1 MYRKFGLVVIFLVP
15 AFPRSG
21 PANNVHYRLRFVSE
35 LIAEGLEV
43 SAANASFLSQTARQ
57 SDSPTVRQPD
67 NQMVRQSDSLIYG
80 PRIVR

>member
-1 MYRKFGLVVIFLVP
+1 MYRKFGLVVILVP

-43 SAANASFLSQTARQ
+43 RAANASFVSQTARQ
-57 SDSPTVRQPD
+57 SDSPTA
-67 NQMVRQSDSLIYG
+67 RQSDS
-80 PRIVR
+80 PTTRWSDSPTV